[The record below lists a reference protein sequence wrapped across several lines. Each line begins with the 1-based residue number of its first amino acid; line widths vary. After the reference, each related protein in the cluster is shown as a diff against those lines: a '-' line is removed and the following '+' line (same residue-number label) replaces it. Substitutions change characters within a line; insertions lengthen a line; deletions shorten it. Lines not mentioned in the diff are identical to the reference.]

1 MHIQI
6 KVDNEIRM
14 RDVATK
20 ITQIR
25 EVNIDPKQKDSEI
38 VLF

>member
-1 MHIQI
+1 MTNDQPMHVQI

-20 ITQIR
+20 IAQIR
-25 EVNIDPKQKDSEI
+25 EVNIDPK
-38 VLF
+38 